1 MPWSADFSFW
11 SSSASF
17 VWLNVNVP
25 FNDAELFDEVVE
37 GVDAADFE
45 QAARPVTRSSA
56 VATAAILV
64 VIFIVHFLLV

>member
-1 MPWSADFSFW
+1 M
-11 SSSASF
+11 
-17 VWLNVNVP
+17 NVNVP